1 MLFSEVKMR
10 RLKTID
16 ELTISDD
23 FMFGAVM
30 KDPKLCKPLLEYIL
44 GIKIKE
50 IKYPQRQKVIDE
62 RYDSKSV
69 RLDVYVEDDENT
81 VYNIEIQTTSNANL
95 PKRMRY
101 YQGIIDLHI
110 ISKGIDYDELKK
122 SFVIFICTF
131 DPFGKGRYIYTF
143 ENICKEDN
151 TLTLNDEAIKVAVN
165 VNGTVGNI
173 SDELKAVLK
182 YIAGGI
188 PESEYTKDLD
198 TAVDNVKKDKEW
210 GREYMTLY
218 MRDMEN
224 QKIGKEIG
232 EKIGKEIGKFVDKI
246 SLIRGK
252 KDKFDEDTLADLYD
266 IDKEKCRKIIFYI
279 EEYPEMD
286 DEEIAKVLFNIE
298 E

>member
-1 MLFSEVKMR
+1 MK

-81 VYNIEIQTTSNANL
+81 VYNIEIQTTSNKNL

-101 YQGIIDLHI
+101 YQGIIDMHT
-110 ISKGIDYDELKK
+110 ISKGSNYKELKK

-143 ENICKEDN
+143 ENTCKEDN
-151 TLTLNDEAIKVAVN
+151 TLTLNDEALKIIVN
-165 VNGTVGNI
+165 VCGTVGNI
-173 SDELKAVLK
+173 NSELKAVLD
-182 YIAGGI
+182 YIAKGI
-188 PESEYTKDLD
+188 ANTDYTKNLD
-198 TAVDNVKKDKEW
+198 NAVEKVRNDEEW
-210 GREYMTLY
+210 RQEYMTLY
-218 MRDMEN
+218 MRDIEN
-224 QKIGKEIG
+224 QEIG
-232 EKIGKEIGKFVDKI
+232 EERGKMIGKFSEKI
-246 SLIRGK
+246 SSIRRK
-252 KDKFDEDTLADLYD
+252 KDRFGEDDLVDLYD
-266 IDKEKCRKIIFYI
+266 IDKSSCHKIIFYI
-279 EEYPEMD
+279 DNYPNMN
-286 DEEIAKVLFNIE
+286 DEDIAKKLFNIE
-298 E
+298 EE